1 MTNDAHGGNTF
12 AYNGIKL
19 DFSVNLNPL
28 GIQKAVVNAIRDNA
42 EKFDAYPDTNCRMLR
57 AAVSELENVSAD
69 RLVFGN
75 GAADII
81 VRICMAL
88 KPKHAL
94 VTAPAFSEYEKAV
107 IESGGRVSRYFLDEK
122 NGFQITKEY
131 AGAVKDGIDM
141 VFLCNPN
148 NPTGRLAEQG
158 TVEAAAQACRRVG
171 AILVVDECFMGFT
184 RGKSCK
190 ELLEEYDNII
200 ILKSFT
206 KMYSMAGL
214 RLGYCICSNSE
225 INSKIFSWGQSW
237 SVSAPAQYAGTAA
250 CSMKQHPEN
259 TRKFLETERAWMMEK
274 LDGLVKPYPADGNF
288 ILFRSVPE
296 LWDEAI
302 RRGIM
307 LRSCANFHGLDN
319 RYYRIGL
326 KQRRENEEL
335 IRVLSEILL

>member
-12 AYNGIKL
+12 AYSGVKL

-28 GIQKAVVNAIRDNA
+28 GMQKEVVDAIKDNA

-57 AAVSELENVSAD
+57 AAVSELDNVSQD
-69 RLVFGN
+69 QLVFGN

-107 IESGGRVSRYFLDEK
+107 VESGGQVSRYALDEA
-122 NGFQITKEY
+122 NGFQITEDY
-131 AGAVKDGIDM
+131 ANAIDESVDM

-148 NPTGRLAEQG
+148 NPTGRLAKEG
-158 TVEAAAQACRRVG
+158 TVEAVLEACKKVG
-171 AILVVDECFMGFT
+171 AILVVDECFMEFT
-184 RGKSCK
+184 QGKSCK
-190 ELLEEYDNII
+190 KLINDNDNLI
-200 ILKSFT
+200 ILKAFT

-214 RLGYCICSNSE
+214 RLGYSICSNSD
-225 INSKIFSWGQSW
+225 INQKVFSWGQSW

-250 CSMKQHPEN
+250 CKMKEHPEN
-259 TRKFLETERAWMMEK
+259 TRKFVQTERAWLMGELEK
-274 LDGLVKPYPADGNF
+274 VVKPYPSDGNF
-288 ILFRSVPE
+288 IMFKSTPE

-302 RRGIM
+302 KRGIM

-319 RYYRIGL
+319 SYYRVGL

-335 IRVLSEILL
+335 IKVLSEILL